1 MIDNFELI
9 YFSYFL
15 IFFQNSNHVANF
27 LNFSPNICNQDEYSR
42 SQQINKNKME
52 TQLWDTMQKIKI
64 CSLRRYFQKKSKNLQ
79 FIRQALKNVSFSIT
93 ILCNIITEKDLC
105 NNLVL
110 TVLWW
115 GYSEFLAQDPRL
127 KDHSRS
133 VPSQIS
139 RYSWLIS
146 CLLDLGLIV
155 LQGLVWWYGQ
165 LIYIT
170 LTWLGGEDQG
180 LGMDLTGSLVLI
192 NYLVVQSY
200 HIETLQCS
208 VV

>member
-115 GYSEFLAQDPRL
+115 GYSEFLVQDPRL
-127 KDHSRS
+127 KDHSC
-133 VPSQIS
+133 
-139 RYSWLIS
+139 S
-146 CLLDLGLIV
+146 CPLANFQVFLAHLLFAGFGFDSLARIGVVVWSTNIHYPYLARWGRLGSGH
-155 LQGLVWWYGQ
+155 GLN
-165 LIYIT
+165 
-170 LTWLGGEDQG
+170 GEFG
-180 LGMDLTGSLVLI
+180 V
-192 NYLVVQSY
+192 N
-200 HIETLQCS
+200 
-208 VV
+208 